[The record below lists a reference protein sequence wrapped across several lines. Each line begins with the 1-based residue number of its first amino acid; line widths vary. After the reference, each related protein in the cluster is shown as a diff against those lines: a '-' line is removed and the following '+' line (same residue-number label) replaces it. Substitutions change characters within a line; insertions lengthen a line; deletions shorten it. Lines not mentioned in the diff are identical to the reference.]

1 MDIKKRYHD
10 LQKAS
15 QTHLG
20 WQWLLPLCPADAY
33 HLQALNISAPNE
45 RCDFD
50 SLVLSFAKVLIDSLN
65 EESLKN

>member
-20 WQWLLPLCPADAY
+20 WQWLLPLPPEMPITY
-33 HLQALNISAPNE
+33 N
-45 RCDFD
+45 R
-50 SLVLSFAKVLIDSLN
+50 
-65 EESLKN
+65 